1 MSLKTKTIAH
11 PMSVVKLRG
20 RLQDYFEHMT
30 DKTIE
35 MIAIF
40 DGELVIFLDDG
51 SEVCI
56 FQNDDGLAMQINE
69 EIETD
74 D

>member
-1 MSLKTKTIAH
+1 
-11 PMSVVKLRG
+11 MSVTKLRG
-20 RLQDYFEHMT
+20 RLQDYFEHMAG
-30 DKTIE
+30 KTID
-35 MIAIF
+35 MVAIF

-56 FQNDDGLAMQINE
+56 FQNDEGLAMQVNEDIN
-69 EIETD
+69 TD

>member
-1 MSLKTKTIAH
+1 M
-11 PMSVVKLRG
+11 V
-20 RLQDYFEHMT
+20 
-30 DKTIE
+30 
-35 MIAIF
+35 AIF

-56 FQNDDGLAMQINE
+56 FQNDEGLAMQVNEDIN
-69 EIETD
+69 TD

>member
-1 MSLKTKTIAH
+1 
-11 PMSVVKLRG
+11 MSVVKLRG
-20 RLQDYFEHMT
+20 RLQDYFDHMVG
-30 DKTIE
+30 KTID
-35 MIAIF
+35 MVAIF
-40 DGELVIFLDDG
+40 DGELVIFLNDQ

-69 EIETD
+69 SVEPD

>member
-1 MSLKTKTIAH
+1 
-11 PMSVVKLRG
+11 MSVVKLRG
-20 RLQDYFEHMT
+20 RLQDYFEHMAG
-30 DKTIE
+30 KTID
-35 MIAIF
+35 MVAIF
-40 DGELVIFLDDG
+40 DGELVIFLNDQ

-69 EIETD
+69 SIETD

>member
-1 MSLKTKTIAH
+1 
-11 PMSVVKLRG
+11 MSVVKLRG
-20 RLQDYFEHMT
+20 RLQDYFEHMAG
-30 DKTIE
+30 KTID
-35 MIAIF
+35 MVAIF
-40 DGELVIFLDDG
+40 DGELVIFLDDQ

-69 EIETD
+69 SIETD

>member
-1 MSLKTKTIAH
+1 MAGKTID
-11 PMSVVKLRG
+11 MV
-20 RLQDYFEHMT
+20 
-30 DKTIE
+30 
-35 MIAIF
+35 AIF

-69 EIETD
+69 DIETD

>member
-1 MSLKTKTIAH
+1 
-11 PMSVVKLRG
+11 MSVVKLRG
-20 RLQDYFEHMT
+20 KLQDYFEHMT
-30 DKTIE
+30 GKTID
-35 MIAIF
+35 MVAIF
-40 DGELVIFLDDG
+40 DGELVIFLDDQ

-69 EIETD
+69 SIEPD

>member
-1 MSLKTKTIAH
+1 
-11 PMSVVKLRG
+11 MSVVKLRG
-20 RLQDYFEHMT
+20 RLQDYFEHMAG
-30 DKTIE
+30 KTIE
-35 MIAIF
+35 MVAIF
-40 DGELVIFLDDG
+40 DGELVIFLDDQ

-69 EIETD
+69 SVEPD

>member
-1 MSLKTKTIAH
+1 
-11 PMSVVKLRG
+11 MSVTKLRG
-20 RLQDYFEHMT
+20 RLQDYFEHMAG
-30 DKTIE
+30 KTID
-35 MIAIF
+35 MVAIF

-56 FQNDDGLAMQINE
+56 FQNDDGLAMRVNE
-69 EIETD
+69 DIETD

>member
-1 MSLKTKTIAH
+1 
-11 PMSVVKLRG
+11 MSVVKLRG
-20 RLQDYFEHMT
+20 VLQDYFEHMT
-30 DKTIE
+30 GKTIE
-35 MIAIF
+35 MVAIF
-40 DGELVIFLDDG
+40 DGELVIFLNDR

-69 EIETD
+69 SIETD

>member
-1 MSLKTKTIAH
+1 
-11 PMSVVKLRG
+11 MSVVKLRG
-20 RLQDYFEHMT
+20 RLQDYFEFMVG
-30 DKTIE
+30 KTID
-35 MIAIF
+35 MVAVF

>member
-1 MSLKTKTIAH
+1 
-11 PMSVVKLRG
+11 MSVVKLRG
-20 RLQDYFEHMT
+20 RLQDYFDHMVG
-30 DKTIE
+30 KTID
-35 MIAIF
+35 MVAIF
-40 DGELVIFLDDG
+40 DGELVIFLDDQ

-69 EIETD
+69 SIEPD

>member
-1 MSLKTKTIAH
+1 
-11 PMSVVKLRG
+11 MSVVKLRG
-20 RLQDYFEHMT
+20 RLQDYFDHMVG
-30 DKTIE
+30 KTID
-35 MIAIF
+35 MVAIF
-40 DGELVIFLDDG
+40 DGELVIFLDDQ

-69 EIETD
+69 SVEPD

>member
-1 MSLKTKTIAH
+1 
-11 PMSVVKLRG
+11 MSVVKLRG
-20 RLQDYFEHMT
+20 VLQDYFEHMT
-30 DKTIE
+30 GKTID
-35 MIAIF
+35 MVAIF

-56 FQNDDGLAMQINE
+56 FQNDEGLAMQINE
-69 EIETD
+69 DIETD

>member
-1 MSLKTKTIAH
+1 
-11 PMSVVKLRG
+11 
-20 RLQDYFEHMT
+20 MT
-30 DKTIE
+30 GKTIE
-35 MIAIF
+35 MVAIF

-56 FQNDDGLAMQINE
+56 FQNNDGLAMQINE

>member
-1 MSLKTKTIAH
+1 
-11 PMSVVKLRG
+11 MSVVKLRG